1 MFASQLSVSQFIW
14 MLNDSPVN
22 DEIYRIID
30 RTRKISANRINVQ
43 FRNYGG
49 RTDLIGEI
57 IGRLGSEY
65 SYSAV
70 GDEITDLFDKHP
82 SVEFW
87 LWTNRM
93 VQWLR
98 THETEFRRLKYRAV
112 IDTHLDCGI
121 PPRRFDELMSEY
133 LVIPK
138 EDVGCVHSENCLN
151 HDSEIEASEFIGNLV
166 EPNGM
171 GLRCS
176 FVTHQPQLNRIM
188 GYKTRPIW
196 IKEYPRCAMVRK
208 NVCIGNGGEVF
219 GCVKRM
225 NPIGIIT
232 DDFQVL
238 KRNLDKDL
246 EQSVPKK
253 CKECPNRVFCGS
265 CSFRPN
271 QTMCDQTETCFR
283 IINDASKLTEPI
295 EL

>member
-1 MFASQLSVSQFIW
+1 MFASQLTVNQFIW
-14 MLNDSPVN
+14 MLDDSPVN
-22 DEIYRIID
+22 DEIYRVID
-30 RTRKISANRINVQ
+30 YTREISSNRINVQ

-70 GDEITDLFDKHP
+70 GEEITDLFEKHP
-82 SVEFW
+82 EVEFW
-87 LWTNRM
+87 LWTNRLT
-93 VQWLR
+93 QWMR
-98 THETEFRRLKYRAV
+98 MHESEFGRLKYRAV
-112 IDTHLDCGI
+112 IDTHIDCGMS
-121 PPRRFDELMSEY
+121 PHAFDDLTTEY

-138 EDVGCVHSENCLN
+138 EDAGCVYCERRVN
-151 HDSEIEASEFIGNLV
+151 HDTENEASEFIRNLV

-176 FVTHQPQLNRIM
+176 FITHQPQLSRVL
-188 GYKTRPIW
+188 GCKTRPLW
-196 IKEYPRCAMVRK
+196 IKEYPRCGMVRK
-208 NVCIGNGGEVF
+208 NVCISNRGEVL

-225 NPIGIIT
+225 NPIGMIT
-232 DDFQVL
+232 DDFQAL

-271 QTMCDQTETCFR
+271 QTLCDQTETCFR
-283 IINDASKLTEPI
+283 IINEASKLTEPI